1 MNSIDQEE
9 IHDHIDF
16 TGNWFMDIGIL
27 GFINLM
33 EEVYGWNLEELRNK
47 IKNEPEKVYY
57 GYFPLAYIYYNLM
70 KQREKNLKETNNHE
84 LPSPKDYH
92 NILGVSVDKKQ
103 IFEESWKFIE
113 KNYSKN
119 GRIQLSS
126 SNEFYYF
133 HNFLFFQP
141 KWKKEKQKSAFEE
154 ILGLK
159 NLEDDVLV
167 HMDRTVSKFLPSKEE
182 FPNISYTG
190 SLITN
195 HTLQNIVS
203 HSTIFVLTFPLGFI
217 YLMNEKDKEENR
229 RTMFYSSN
237 MEFSY
242 KINKKIKQMVERS
255 TEKKESIFT
264 VAWEAIIETLTE
276 LKSQWALENMYL
288 VSYNLEE
295 NQKLI
300 NVEYIGI
307 PKLQAAII
315 MDDTIRENLNKYIPY
330 RKIEGKIK
338 WKWLIQEFIKGNL
351 LYPTIMNHLYLVLNK
366 DAKLSYSSSLYSLL
380 LDSKILEFK
389 SKKEKSQ
396 IFSPDYFDNFKSLIK
411 NIKDEISFTSF
422 ASGLIN
428 QISESAET
436 KNRIARELLGTLK
449 SNNKNMFLNI
459 LLKNLNENKELSSNR
474 NFYNWILEK
483 IILNETSFEMYGLI
497 LIMNLLR
504 REKNE

>member
-1 MNSIDQEE
+1 VNSIGQPQ
-9 IHDHIDF
+9 INQQIDF
-16 TGNWFMDIGIL
+16 TGNWFIDIGML

-33 EEVYGWNLEELRNK
+33 EEVYGWNLDVLREE
-47 IKNEPEKVYY
+47 IESEPEKVYY
-57 GYFPLAYIYYNLM
+57 GYFPLAYIRYNLM
-70 KQREKNLKETNNHE
+70 KQREKKLNKTNNNE
-84 LPSPKDYH
+84 LPFFK
-92 NILGVSVDKKQ
+92 GSVDKKQ

-113 KNYSKN
+113 DNYLDDD
-119 GRIQLSS
+119 GRIPLSS

-167 HMDRTVSKFLPSKEE
+167 HIDKTVCKFLPSKEE

-195 HTLQNIVS
+195 DTLQNIVP

-217 YLMNEKDKEENR
+217 SFINEKDEKENR
-229 RTMFYSSN
+229 RTMFYSSD
-237 MEFSY
+237 MKFSY

-264 VAWEAIIETLTE
+264 VTWEAIIDTLIE

-288 VSYNLEE
+288 VSYNLTD
-295 NQKLI
+295 NQNLI

-315 MDDTIRENLNKYIPY
+315 MDDTIRENLNKYIRY
-330 RKIEGKIK
+330 SKEIK

-351 LYPTIMNHLYLVLNK
+351 LYPTIMNHLNLVLNK
-366 DAKLSYSSSLYSLL
+366 DLELSYSSSLYSLL
-380 LDSKILEFK
+380 VESKILEFK
-389 SKKEKSQ
+389 KKNEKSQ
-396 IFSPDYFDNFKSLIK
+396 IFSPDYFDNYKSLIK

-436 KNRIARELLGTLK
+436 KNRIARELFETLK

-459 LLKNLNENKELSSNR
+459 LLKNLNGNKELSSNR
-474 NFYNWILEK
+474 NFYNWILKK
-483 IILNETSFEMYGLI
+483 IIANNTSFEMYGLI
-497 LIMNLLR
+497 LVMNLLR
-504 REKNE
+504 RKKNE

>member
-1 MNSIDQEE
+1 MSAVGQEE
-9 IHDHIDF
+9 PQHQIDF
-16 TGNWFMDIGIL
+16 TGNWFIDIGIL

-33 EEVYGWNLEELRNK
+33 EEVYGWGLEELRNR

-57 GYFPLAYIYYNLM
+57 GYFPQAFVYYNLM
-70 KQREKNLKETNNHE
+70 KQNNKQNISN
-84 LPSPKDYH
+84 LPSPKDGD
-92 NILGVSVDKKQ
+92 NILVVPADQKQ

-119 GRIQLSS
+119 GRIPLSS
-126 SNEFYYF
+126 SDEFYYF

-141 KWKKEKQKSAFEE
+141 GWKKEKQKFAFEE
-154 ILGLK
+154 ILELK

-167 HMDRTVSKFLPSKEE
+167 DIDRTVCKFLPSKEE

-195 HTLQNIVS
+195 HTLQKIVS
-203 HSTIFVLTFPLGFI
+203 HSTIFVLTFPLGFVS
-217 YLMNEKDKEENR
+217 LKSEKG

-242 KINKKIKQMVERS
+242 KINKKIKQMVKRS

-264 VAWEAIIETLTE
+264 VTWEAIIDTLTE

-288 VSYNLEE
+288 VSYTLGK
-295 NQKLI
+295 NQALM

-307 PKLQAAII
+307 PKLQAAILL
-315 MDDTIRENLNKYIPY
+315 DDTIRENLNKNIPY
-330 RKIEGKIK
+330 RKIKETPKQFK
-338 WKWLIQEFIKGNL
+338 WKWLIEEFIKGNS
-351 LYPTIMNHLYLVLNK
+351 LYPTIMNNLNLVLNK
-366 DAKLSYSSSLYSLL
+366 DANLTYPSSLYLYSLVVEA
-380 LDSKILEFK
+380 KILEFK
-389 SKKEKSQ
+389 RKNEKVP
-396 IFSPDYFDNFKSLIK
+396 IFSPDYFDNYKSLIK

-436 KNRIARELLGTLK
+436 KNRIARELLETLK
-449 SNNKNMFLNI
+449 SNDKNMFLNI
-459 LLKNLNENKELSSNR
+459 LLKNVNENKGLSSNP

-483 IILNETSFEMYGLI
+483 IIANDTSFEMYGLI
-497 LIMNLLR
+497 LVMNLLS
-504 REKNE
+504 EGKK

>member
-1 MNSIDQEE
+1 VNAIGQAQ
-9 IHDHIDF
+9 INHQIDF
-16 TGNWFMDIGIL
+16 TGNWFIDIGIL
-27 GFINLM
+27 GFINLI
-33 EEVYGWNLEELRNK
+33 EEVYGWDLDELRK
-47 IKNEPEKVYY
+47 RIKNEPEKVYY
-57 GYFPLAYIYYNLM
+57 GYFPLAFVYYNLT
-70 KQREKNLKETNNHE
+70 KQNITN
-84 LPSPKDYH
+84 LPSPKDSD
-92 NILGVSVDKKQ
+92 NILIGLSDKNQ

-126 SNEFYYF
+126 SDEFYYF

-141 KWKKEKQKSAFEE
+141 GWKKEKQKSAFEE

-167 HMDRTVSKFLPSKEE
+167 KIDRTVCKFLPSKEE

-195 HTLQNIVS
+195 HTLQKIVS
-203 HSTIFVLTFPLGFI
+203 HSTIFVLTFPLGFVS
-217 YLMNEKDKEENR
+217 LKSEKD

-242 KINKKIKQMVERS
+242 KINKKIKQMVKRS

-264 VAWEAIIETLTE
+264 VTWEAIIDTLTE

-288 VSYNLEE
+288 VSYMLGK
-295 NQKLI
+295 NQALM

-307 PKLQAAII
+307 SKLQAAILL
-315 MDDTIRENLNKYIPY
+315 DDTIRENLNKNIPY
-330 RKIEGKIK
+330 RKIKEMPKQFE
-338 WKWLIQEFIKGNL
+338 WKWLIEEFIKGNL
-351 LYPTIMNHLYLVLNK
+351 LNPTIINHLNLVLNK
-366 DAKLSYSSSLYSLL
+366 DAELSYSSSLYSLL
-380 LDSKILEFK
+380 VDSKILEFK
-389 SKKEKSQ
+389 KKNEKSQ
-396 IFSPDYFDNFKSLIK
+396 IFSPNYFDNYKSLIK

-436 KNRIARELLGTLK
+436 KNRIARELLETLK
-449 SNNKNMFLNI
+449 SKNKNMFLNI
-459 LLKNLNENKELSSNR
+459 LLKNVNENKELSSNR
-474 NFYNWILEK
+474 NFYNWILER
-483 IILNETSFEMYGLI
+483 IIANDTSFEMYGLI
-497 LIMNLLR
+497 LVMNLLR
-504 REKNE
+504 RKKNE